1 MFHEIRNLSLHESA
15 CQNKVG
21 IGSKLEDSFR
31 SSFFERIKT
40 GTKYSSDVF
49 VVDCR

>member
-1 MFHEIRNLSLHESA
+1 MFHDIENEFIRETA
-15 CQNKVG
+15 CLNKVG

-40 GTKYSSDVF
+40 GTKYSCDVF
-49 VVDCR
+49 AVNCR